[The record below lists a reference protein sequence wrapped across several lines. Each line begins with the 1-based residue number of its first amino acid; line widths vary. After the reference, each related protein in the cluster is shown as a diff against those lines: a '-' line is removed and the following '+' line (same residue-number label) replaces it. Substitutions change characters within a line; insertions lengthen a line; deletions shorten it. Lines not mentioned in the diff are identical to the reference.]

1 MDPTEL
7 VSQAVRVVTEFAGG
21 AATAVATGVGQT
33 VSDLVRQRL
42 SGTPSGQ
49 AALAAV
55 DAQPDDPAAVAGLH
69 NELDAGVT
77 ADRAFADALAA
88 ALAPVLAGP
97 PPKEPP
103 MQTIQGSVV
112 IGGGARVRRTTIAL
126 GPVTFSNTPA
136 GRTAFGVVCVA
147 LATLMVLL
155 VYGGIQALDGDSP
168 GSRLGGGSEP
178 GKSQQ
183 RPGTDS
189 NDEAGNDSAAIGD
202 TDHST
207 PLADT
212 EAVRNVLPDVTSLPS
227 GWIENSAPTA
237 DVSSQDDGSTFEGE
251 SEYLGRYSMETQ
263 FLVRS
268 YPDEDTARTAFDAMV
283 SKARE
288 EGASSL
294 TMAQVGDQIA
304 AFAISTSQGD
314 AYVTD
319 TTRSTVVRTGTVLTI
334 VVGNDNE
341 SRSYS
346 STDLES
352 LTRLLSD
359 RARTAQTG

>member
-1 MDPTEL
+1 
-7 VSQAVRVVTEFAGG
+7 
-21 AATAVATGVGQT
+21 
-33 VSDLVRQRL
+33 
-42 SGTPSGQ
+42 
-49 AALAAV
+49 
-55 DAQPDDPAAVAGLH
+55 
-69 NELDAGVT
+69 
-77 ADRAFADALAA
+77 
-88 ALAPVLAGP
+88 
-97 PPKEPP
+97 

>member
-7 VSQAVRVVTEFAGG
+7 VSQTVRVVTEFAGG
-21 AATAVATGVGQT
+21 AATAAATGVGQA

-42 SGTPSGQ
+42 GGTPSGQ

-55 DAQPDDPAAVAGLH
+55 DAQPGDPAAVAGLH
-69 NELDAGVT
+69 SELNAGVA
-77 ADRAFADALAA
+77 ADQEFAAALAA

-97 PPKEPP
+97 PPEEPP
-103 MQTIQGSVV
+103 MQTIQNSVV
-112 IGGGARVRRTTIAL
+112 IDGGSRVRGNTISL
-126 GPVTFSNTPA
+126 GPVTFNNTPS
-136 GRTAFGVVCVA
+136 GRTALGAICVA
-147 LATLMVLL
+147 LATLVALL
-155 VYGGIQALDGDSP
+155 VYGSIQALDGDSP
-168 GSRLGGGSEP
+168 GSQARGGSDP
-178 GKSQQ
+178 GQGQQ
-183 RPGTDS
+183 KTGTDS
-189 NDEAGNDSAAIGD
+189 NETGNDTAGVGNADRAMPLGD
-202 TDHST
+202 
-207 PLADT
+207 AQ
-212 EAVRNVLPDVTSLPS
+212 AVRNVLPDERSLPS
-227 GWIENSAPTA
+227 GWTESSAPTA

-251 SEYLGRYSMETQ
+251 AEYLGRYSMETQ

-268 YPDEDTARTAFDAMV
+268 YPDEGTAQTAFDALT
-283 SKARE
+283 SKARK

-294 TMAQVGDQIA
+294 TMAQIGDQVA
-304 AFAISTSQGD
+304 AFSISTSQGD
-314 AYVTD
+314 AYVTH
-319 TTRSTVVRTGTVLTI
+319 TTRSTVVRTGTVLTS